1 MGVKKNGNKQQCSL
15 SYGCKNG
22 GRSGSYRYIGQF
34 LNIEHAEYVLNKV
47 ISKLP
52 DYQGH
57 LGPNSR
63 GVVRYPKSK
72 EYYNE
77 KFETAVKEAV
87 ADAQREFGEDFTKT
101 ASVPLANLK
110 DTTKPV
116 APKTSSIVGVNYD
129 KIHKKW
135 NVSFSYKNTRYR
147 FGSSYDTEEQA
158 IEALTIAKR
167 EFLNFKG
174 TLSKDELDKRC
185 AEVRA
190 IAIETVM
197 GNIHDGQGWKCSNC
211 GRDHPGE
218 KKKCV
223 VYAPGSSCVV
233 IAGCLKWRNGRR
245 PSRKKKRV
253 KKVKLAD
260 VPVHKTSA
268 SYPKKIKTVL
278 EAGGLSTS
286 DIEQKI
292 HEVYHDDDLL
302 NKKVFDNTL
311 NVMVAQNQLIKDG
324 DMYSLPGSS
333 DTTTTN
339 RNRPKAKKYERYEVD
354 DDASF
359 NSDMLVDESEDE
371 GEEEEDS
378 NDNLTE
384 ESYDS
389 EDSIDVYHIK
399 AEAERAMKRKQ
410 ANNDREARAK
420 RRRDGIPITP
430 LPTPVKK
437 KKKAVRKVE
446 EEEEVPDP
454 PLSEYELLRLGKIRR
469 NKERLASLG
478 LGQGMKKITIV
489 G

>member
-1 MGVKKNGNKQQCSL
+1 MGFAKGKNKITVNI
-15 SYGCKNG
+15 SYGNNSP
-22 GRSGSYRYIGQF
+22 RTIGTF
-34 LNIEHAEYVLNKV
+34 SNMKHAEYILNKV
-47 ISKLP
+47 KSYLP
-52 DYQGH
+52 DYKGD
-57 LGPNSR
+57 LGR
-63 GVVRYPKSK
+63 GRKKGEGARYPKSDG
-72 EYYNE
+72 YYKE

-87 ADAQREFGEDFTKT
+87 AAAQRELGDEFTKT
-101 ASVPLANLK
+101 ATVSLANLK
-110 DTTKPV
+110 DISV
-116 APKTSSIVGVNYD
+116 CAPKTSSVEGVSYV
-129 KIHKKW
+129 KRRKKW
-135 NVSFSYKNTRYR
+135 RVGFRYER
-147 FGSSYDTEEQA
+147 TPYHFGSVYDTEEQA
-158 IEALTIAKR
+158 VKALTIAKR

-174 TLSKDELDKRC
+174 YFKGTPSKAGLDTRC

-197 GNIHDGQGWKCSNC
+197 GNIHDGQGWKCVC
-211 GRDHPGE
+211 GLDHSGE
-218 KKKCV
+218 KKKCLIV
-223 VYAPGSSCVV
+223 PKGKRGFSKKK
-233 IAGCLKWRNGRR
+233 GCGRWKGGVM
-245 PSRKKKRV
+245 PPKKFKKRKKTV
-253 KKVKLAD
+253 H
-260 VPVHKTSA
+260 VPAHKTSA

-302 NKKVFDNTL
+302 NKEVFCNTL
-311 NVMVAQNQLIKDG
+311 KDMVEHNQLVKDG
-324 DMYSLPGSS
+324 DVYSLPGSS

-339 RNRPKAKKYERYEVD
+339 RNEPKAKKYKKLEIDV

-371 GEEEEDS
+371 GEEEEDGD
-378 NDNLTE
+378 DNLTE

-389 EDSIDVYHIK
+389 EDSIDVYYIK

-410 ANNDREARAK
+410 ANNNDREARAK

-430 LPTPVKK
+430 LPKPVKK

-478 LGQGMKKITIV
+478 LGQGTKKLQ
-489 G
+489 

>member
-1 MGVKKNGNKQQCSL
+1 MVVQKQGNKHRCLL
-15 SYGCKNG
+15 SYGGHHKKG
-22 GRSGSYRYIGQF
+22 GKGYRYIGRF
-34 LNIEHAEYVLNKV
+34 HHIEHAEYVQNKV

-57 LGPNSR
+57 LGPYSQ
-63 GVVRYPKSK
+63 GVVRYPKPV
-72 EYYNE
+72 EYYDE
-77 KFETAVKEAV
+77 QFETAVKEAV
-87 ADAQREFGEDFTKT
+87 ADAQRELGDDFTKT

-110 DTTKPV
+110 DSTKPV
-116 APKTSSIVGVNYD
+116 AVKTSSVTGVSYD
-129 KIHKKW
+129 KNAKKW
-135 NVSFSYKNTRYR
+135 TVRFTYKSTRYL
-147 FGSSYDTEEQA
+147 FGSIYDTEEQA

-174 TLSKDELDKRC
+174 TLSKAGLQKRC
-185 AEVRA
+185 AEVKA

-197 GNIHDGQGWKCSNC
+197 GNIHDGQGWKCGNC
-211 GRDHPGE
+211 GKDHPG
-218 KKKCV
+218 KKKRCA
-223 VYAPGSSCVV
+223 VYAPGNSCVV
-233 IAGCLKWRNGRR
+233 IAGCLKWRGGQA
-245 PSRKKKRV
+245 PKKYKKRKKE
-253 KKVKLAD
+253 LLH
-260 VPVHKTSA
+260 VPVHNISA

-302 NKKVFDNTL
+302 NKDVFDNTL
-311 NVMVAQNQLIKDG
+311 KVMVAQNQLIKDG

-339 RNRPKAKKYERYEVD
+339 RNRPKAKKYERFEVD

-371 GEEEEDS
+371 GEEEQDS
-378 NDNLTE
+378 DDNLTE
-384 ESYDS
+384 ESYDI
-389 EDSIDVYHIK
+389 EDCIDL
-399 AEAERAMKRKQ
+399 EAERAMKRKQ
-410 ANNDREARAK
+410 AANDREDRAK

-430 LPTPVKK
+430 LPAPVKKK
-437 KKKAVRKVE
+437 KKKAVRIVV

-454 PLSEYELLRLGKIRR
+454 PLSEYELKRLEKIQR

-478 LGQGMKKITIV
+478 LGQGMKKLQ
-489 G
+489 